1 VAKESRLWDG
11 AVVNLQVID
20 TNSRT
25 IELRAL
31 VSARTAPQS
40 WDLRCE
46 IRERLLAFIREEMP
60 EAFPRDRMMLSPAG
74 ADFADVFDQKSSS
87 SVMRAANTRN

>member
-1 VAKESRLWDG
+1 MRESRLWDG

-20 TNSRT
+20 THPET

-31 VSARTAPQS
+31 VSARNAPQS

-46 IRERLLAFIREEMP
+46 IREKLLAFIREQMP
-60 EAFPRDRMMLSPAG
+60 EAFPHRRAMLAP
-74 ADFADVFDQKSSS
+74 
-87 SVMRAANTRN
+87 